1 MATELPDGSKIKV
14 IATDLDGTLLDSK
27 GQVSERTRTVIGKIL
42 NKYPDLH
49 FVIST
54 GRPRR
59 GILAIRKALGIEN
72 RPNTEC
78 LVSNGCVVYD
88 SNGNIISES
97 ILPKE
102 YIIKVH
108 NLLKPYPKA
117 LYSYTY
123 ENKMTTFDEGFGR
136 ILGQIMQESVNIE
149 DKEEHIKKVISDED
163 SNINKISFFASGN
176 KKEGEEI
183 LRILRELG
191 KEFNLEYAEYSP
203 TVVEYMPYQINKG
216 TVLTQF
222 IKNLNISK
230 DEVMAFGDGG
240 NDIQLLQSAGWPV
253 AMENARDVLKPYA
266 RLITKSNIE
275 DGVADLL
282 EKIFLKEDLKN

>member
-1 MATELPDGSKIKV
+1 
-14 IATDLDGTLLDSK
+14 
-27 GQVSERTRTVIGKIL
+27 
-42 NKYPDLH
+42 
-49 FVIST
+49 
-54 GRPRR
+54 
-59 GILAIRKALGIEN
+59 
-72 RPNTEC
+72 
-78 LVSNGCVVYD
+78 
-88 SNGNIISES
+88 
-97 ILPKE
+97 
-102 YIIKVH
+102 
-108 NLLKPYPKA
+108 
-117 LYSYTY
+117 
-123 ENKMTTFDEGFGR
+123 
-136 ILGQIMQESVNIE
+136 
-149 DKEEHIKKVISDED
+149 
-163 SNINKISFFASGN
+163 
-176 KKEGEEI
+176 
-183 LRILRELG
+183 LG

>member
-1 MATELPDGSKIKV
+1 M
-14 IATDLDGTLLDSK
+14 
-27 GQVSERTRTVIGKIL
+27 
-42 NKYPDLH
+42 
-49 FVIST
+49 
-54 GRPRR
+54 
-59 GILAIRKALGIEN
+59 
-72 RPNTEC
+72 
-78 LVSNGCVVYD
+78 
-88 SNGNIISES
+88 
-97 ILPKE
+97 
-102 YIIKVH
+102 
-108 NLLKPYPKA
+108 
-117 LYSYTY
+117 
-123 ENKMTTFDEGFGR
+123 
-136 ILGQIMQESVNIE
+136 
-149 DKEEHIKKVISDED
+149 
-163 SNINKISFFASGN
+163 
-176 KKEGEEI
+176 
-183 LRILRELG
+183 G

>member
-1 MATELPDGSKIKV
+1 
-14 IATDLDGTLLDSK
+14 
-27 GQVSERTRTVIGKIL
+27 
-42 NKYPDLH
+42 
-49 FVIST
+49 
-54 GRPRR
+54 
-59 GILAIRKALGIEN
+59 
-72 RPNTEC
+72 
-78 LVSNGCVVYD
+78 
-88 SNGNIISES
+88 
-97 ILPKE
+97 
-102 YIIKVH
+102 
-108 NLLKPYPKA
+108 
-117 LYSYTY
+117 
-123 ENKMTTFDEGFGR
+123 MTTFDEGFGR